1 MVQSKM
7 KTLIVTLTEEQAVA
21 CASGLVLLHMSCQ
34 AAMDDAEAQA
44 MPEQVTSYLKER
56 LGDIRKA
63 QQELQKAAKIA
74 LSPTGSELLN

>member
-1 MVQSKM
+1 
-7 KTLIVTLTEEQAVA
+7 
-21 CASGLVLLHMSCQ
+21 MSCQ

-44 MPEQVTSYLKER
+44 MPAQVTDYLKER

-74 LSPTGSELLN
+74 LSPAGSEFLN

>member
-1 MVQSKM
+1 
-7 KTLIVTLTEEQAVA
+7 
-21 CASGLVLLHMSCQ
+21 
-34 AAMDDAEAQA
+34 MDDAEAQA

-74 LSPTGSELLN
+74 LSPAGSELLN